1 MDAEEGRTSSRPGLR
16 GELLAPNGYLHAATV
31 VALAGTSCGH
41 GTFANLPDGAE
52 RFTTI
57 GLESNFL
64 GTARRGAI
72 ECKARR
78 VHGGRTAQVWYA
90 TVTGQ
95 EKTIALPHCAQMIL
109 HPR

>member
-1 MDAEEGRTSSRPGLR
+1 MDAEEGRTSSRLGLR

-57 GLESNFL
+57 ELGSNFL
-64 GTARRGAI
+64 GTARRGTSS
-72 ECKARR
+72 ARR
-78 VHGGRTAQVWYA
+78 GASTAGVPPRCGTPA
-90 TVTGQ
+90 VTGQ

>member
-1 MDAEEGRTSSRPGLR
+1 MGAEEGRTSSRLGLR

-57 GLESNFL
+57 ELESIFL
-64 GTARRGAI
+64 GTARRGDI

>member
-1 MDAEEGRTSSRPGLR
+1 MGAEEGRTSSRLGLR
-16 GELLAPNGYLHAATV
+16 EELLAPNGYLHAATV
-31 VALAGTSCGH
+31 VALTGTSCGH

-57 GLESNFL
+57 ELESIFL
-64 GTARRGAI
+64 GTDSRGDI

-78 VHGGRTAQVWYA
+78 VHGGRTA
-90 TVTGQ
+90 
-95 EKTIALPHCAQMIL
+95 LPHCAQMIL